1 MTRVLFVE
9 DDQALARGVIALLRD
24 GGFAIDHV
32 ANGAAALEVEPLEP
46 YGLVILDVGLPDM
59 SGFDVLKTLR
69 RRGSKTPVL
78 ILTARDALQD
88 RVTGLDIGADDYLL
102 KPFEPAELE
111 ARVRALVRRTHGDPS
126 PTITVGSLSLDRSTG
141 EVRVAGRLVDLRR
154 REMAVLSSLVTHAGK
169 VVPKD
174 RLAAEVFA
182 YDDTVAPNA
191 LELYVA
197 RLRKKLQPEGP
208 QIRTLRG
215 LGYMLDAS

>member
-1 MTRVLFVE
+1 VTRVLFVE